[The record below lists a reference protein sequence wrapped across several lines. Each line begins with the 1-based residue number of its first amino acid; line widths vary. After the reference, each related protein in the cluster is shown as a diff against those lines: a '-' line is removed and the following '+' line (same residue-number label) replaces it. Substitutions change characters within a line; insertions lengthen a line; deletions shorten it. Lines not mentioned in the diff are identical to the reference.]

1 MTAHNLV
8 ELAEVLSGKTC
19 AAKDRVKKRPET
31 ETARLQSTRLALDF
45 ISQVGVTPEKIPS
58 ADDLVLYDRDAV
70 LGLLWSLMSEFERFG
85 DAQMDTPML
94 VSMKRWVLQ
103 KLSYYPELTIRNFT
117 NGWKDGKVLCVLIHS
132 IAGKRM
138 DFRVLNDTDPFANI
152 SRAFRDAKKMLM
164 VDLKLKA
171 KEFQDLDER
180 GMVLLLSEPDSAS
193 SLESALSSRSTGDI
207 GAWSPFAAVSRS
219 ARHQVSAPQFA
230 SAHAV
235 LSGAHDGIHLTTAD
249 TVPSVELHGGKTFA
263 TRIAKESVSTP
274 QGNSVR
280 LTFAEER
287 DNKIKRCQHQTLPA
301 ERVIGARA
309 LECAFD
315 CFRSINT
322 IWMIKKKKKKKK
334 KKKIN
339 LLKKKKKKK
348 KKKK

>member
-219 ARHQVSAPQFA
+219 ARRQVSAPQFA

-235 LSGAHDGIHLTTAD
+235 LSGAHDGIQLATAD
-249 TVPSVELHGGKTFA
+249 TVTSVELHGGRGRQLPLNAYAVDFFSHGRYAQLMKENGLKEGYAWYLLQDWKHMLGSMKTALEVLLEEDNKVYLVF
-263 TRIAKESVSTP
+263 STL
-274 QGNSVR
+274 SREFSR
-280 LTFAEER
+280 LFKDIGSQHALAGAEE
-287 DNKIKRCQHQTLPA
+287 
-301 ERVIGARA
+301 
-309 LECAFD
+309 
-315 CFRSINT
+315 
-322 IWMIKKKKKKKK
+322 
-334 KKKIN
+334 
-339 LLKKKKKKK
+339 
-348 KKKK
+348 